1 MLPPMPDTAQSCRDI
16 CYARGEP
23 LPGSAGAATDWVGIA
38 WPKPRW
44 HADAALLSEGLPSE
58 LRDLEQAAKQRGRK
72 LAARVFQ
79 RQAQPAIDCTELVL
93 WGRAGGIRVSDVPI
107 AEAAAWILR
116 CFDGESL
123 PGAEPLATELFV
135 CTDGKH
141 DACCARL
148 GRPLYD
154 ALRAAIEKTG
164 AAARVAECSHLGG
177 HRFAA
182 NVLALPAGVLY
193 GRVEAGE
200 AERLLAFAQRGEVL
214 TARFR
219 GRLGQGEL
227 MQVAEAAVRER
238 SGFRGPLEVAGVREA
253 PEWTRVDLR
262 LADGRRVWVRCE
274 RRVYRGPASCGD
286 EVDAEQTRWIGAE
299 LGEA

>member
-1 MLPPMPDTAQSCRDI
+1 MANTATAQPCREV

-23 LPGSAGAATDWVGIA
+23 LAGSAGAATDWIGIA

-44 HADAALLSEGLPSE
+44 HHDAALLSEGLPGE
-58 LRDLEQAAKQRGRK
+58 LRDIEGAAKQRGRK
-72 LAARVFQ
+72 LAVRVFQ
-79 RQAQPAIDCTELVL
+79 RYAQPATDSTELVL
-93 WGRAGGIRVSDVPI
+93 WGRAGGLWVPDVPL
-107 AEAAAWILR
+107 AQAASWILR
-116 CFDGESL
+116 HLGGEGV
-123 PGAEPLATELFV
+123 PGAEPLENELFV

-154 ALRAAIEKTG
+154 ALRSAIQRTE
-164 AAARVAECSHLGG
+164 APVRVSECSHLGG

-182 NVLALPAGVLY
+182 NVLALPEGVLY

-200 AERLLAFAQRGEVL
+200 AERLLAAVQRGEVM
-214 TARFR
+214 APRFR

-238 SGFRGPLEVAGVREA
+238 SGARGALEVTGVREA
-253 PEWTRVDLR
+253 PDWTRVEVR
-262 LADGRRVWVRCE
+262 LADGRRMWVRCE
-274 RRVYRGPASCGD
+274 RRIYRGPASCGD
-286 EVDAEQTRWIGAE
+286 ESESEQTRWIGAE
-299 LGEA
+299 LGEG